1 MANQRVLVVAA
12 HPDDEILGLG
22 GTVARHGDEGDR
34 VRTLILAEG
43 ATSRDAVRD
52 AEGRSDELHQLVVAA
67 QRAAEA
73 LGVEAP
79 QMLGL
84 PDNRMDS
91 LTLLDVVKPIEQLVR
106 SFQPQ
111 IVYTHHGGDL
121 NVDHQVAHQAVLTA
135 CRPLPGSS
143 VEAIYTFETVSSTE
157 WASESTGDTF
167 RPTRFVGITDQLER
181 KLAALEAYSSEMA
194 AFPHARSME
203 SVRALAALRGAS
215 VGVDAAEAFMV
226 VREVLR

>member
-1 MANQRVLVVAA
+1 MANQRVLVVAS

-22 GTVARHGDEGDR
+22 GTLARHVDEGDV

-52 AEGRSDELHQLVVAA
+52 ADGRQDELDELVSAA
-67 QRAAEA
+67 QRAAQA
-73 LGVEAP
+73 LGLQAP

-91 LTLLDVVKPIEQLVR
+91 MTLLDVVKPIEQLVR

-181 KLAALEAYSSEMA
+181 KLAALEAYESEMA
-194 AFPHARSME
+194 PFPHARSME
-203 SVRALAALRGAS
+203 SVRALAALRGTS
-215 VGVDAAEAFMV
+215 VGVNAAEAFMV
-226 VREVLR
+226 IREVVR

>member
-22 GTVARHGDEGDR
+22 GTVARHGDEGDL

>member
-22 GTVARHGDEGDR
+22 GTLARHVDEGDV

-43 ATSRDAVRD
+43 ATSRDDARD
-52 AEGRSDELHQLVVAA
+52 TAGRREELDDLVVAA
-67 QRAAEA
+67 QRAAQA
-73 LGVEAP
+73 LGLDAP
-79 QMLGL
+79 EMLGL

-91 LTLLDVVKPIEQLVR
+91 VALLDVIKPIEHVVR

-121 NVDHQVAHQAVLTA
+121 NVDHQRTHQAVMTA
-135 CRPLPGSS
+135 CRPLPGST

-157 WASESTGDTF
+157 WTTESTGDTF
-167 RPTRFVGITDQLER
+167 RPTRFVGIVDQLER
-181 KLAALEAYSSEMA
+181 KLAALEAYASEMA
-194 AFPHARSME
+194 PFPHARSME
-203 SVRALAALRGAS
+203 SVRALATLRGAS
-215 VGVDAAEAFMV
+215 VGLEAAEAFMV
-226 VREVLR
+226 MREIAR